1 MNNEKREQQMVSSV
15 TKEQLTSFLNEFHIE
30 FRLSGTGSYSPWHLE
45 IAKRHNVPLMGTC
58 DIGHFFKLGDEV
70 YQTDMRGYRD
80 FQEYILVLAEMYIRN
95 EITKDDIL
103 TEINEIIDSRNDAF
117 DIYVRPCEDLKHFEQ
132 DCLS

>member
-1 MNNEKREQQMVSSV
+1 MESNI
-15 TKEQLTSFLNEFHIE
+15 TKEQLTSFLNEFQIE
-30 FRLSGTGSYSPWHLE
+30 FRLSGTGSYSPWHLD
-45 IAKRHNVPLMGTC
+45 IAKRLNVPLIGTA

-80 FQEYILVLAEMYIRN
+80 FQEYLIVLDEMYIRN
-95 EITKDDIL
+95 EITKEDIL
-103 TEINEIIDSRNDAF
+103 TEINEIIDGRNDAL